1 MWGLYKTQ
9 PSFVLGFHGCDE
21 ATGRAVIAGEQPLQ
35 PSQNAYDWL
44 GNGIYFWEGSP
55 QRAWEW
61 AQSVHK
67 RRPHFVKS
75 PFVVGAV
82 IDLGLCFNLTDIGA
96 AQELRTAFNLYEM
109 VAQEQGLAMP
119 ENKGGTRDRPL
130 RYLDRAVI
138 EFMHQ
143 LRGQVRDAEGNPLRP
158 YDSARAPF
166 LEGEDLYPGAGLKAA
181 SHIQIAVRNP
191 ACIKGYFLPM
201 KAP

>member
-21 ATGRAVIAGEQPLQ
+21 ENGRAVIAGERDLAA
-35 PSQNAYDWL
+35 SANEYDWL
-44 GNGIYFWEGSP
+44 GNGVYFWEGSP

-61 AQSVHK
+61 ARSVHK
-67 RRPHFVKS
+67 RRPGFVKS

-96 AQELRTAFNLYEM
+96 TAELRTAYDLYK
-109 VAQEQGLAMP
+109 AAADSQGVPLP
-119 ENKGGTRDRPL
+119 ENKGGTKDRLL

-143 LRGQVRDAEGNPLRP
+143 LRTQLPGPDGKPLAP

-166 LEGEDLYPGAGLKAA
+166 LEGDDLYPGAGIKAE
-181 SHIQIAVRNP
+181 SHLQIAVRNP
-191 ACIKGYFLPM
+191 ACIKGYFLPR
-201 KAP
+201 KT